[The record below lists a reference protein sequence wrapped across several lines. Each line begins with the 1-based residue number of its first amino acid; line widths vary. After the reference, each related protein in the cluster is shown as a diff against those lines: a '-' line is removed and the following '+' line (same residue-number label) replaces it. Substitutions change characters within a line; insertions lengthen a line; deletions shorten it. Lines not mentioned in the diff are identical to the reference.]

1 MAEREPIRY
10 CSNCGALVEQREAYG
25 RVRPVCPACGRIH
38 FLDPKVAA
46 AVLLEREGKILL
58 VRRAVEP
65 ERGKWTLPAGFVEA
79 DEDPAEAARRECREE
94 TGLRVE
100 LLRLLDVIHGKEHSS
115 GASIVIVYEAKIR
128 GGEIQPSDDVDAVT
142 FFELGALPTLAF
154 EATRVAIERWSLR
167 PAPGSD
173 RPPTRPAMNPNAD

>member
-10 CSNCGALVEQREAYG
+10 CGSCGALVEQRVAYG

-65 ERGKWTLPAGFVEA
+65 ELGKWTLPAGFVEA
-79 DEDPAEAARRECREE
+79 DEDPADAARRECREE
-94 TGLRVE
+94 TGLQVE

-115 GASIVIVYEAKIR
+115 GASIVIVYEGEIR
-128 GGEIQPSDDVDAVT
+128 GGDILPRDDVDAVT
-142 FFELGALPTLAF
+142 FFEPSALPALAF
-154 EATRVAIERWSLR
+154 EATRLAIERWSGR
-167 PAPGSD
+167 HAATDPA
-173 RPPTRPAMNPNAD
+173 RLMQAMNSDAD